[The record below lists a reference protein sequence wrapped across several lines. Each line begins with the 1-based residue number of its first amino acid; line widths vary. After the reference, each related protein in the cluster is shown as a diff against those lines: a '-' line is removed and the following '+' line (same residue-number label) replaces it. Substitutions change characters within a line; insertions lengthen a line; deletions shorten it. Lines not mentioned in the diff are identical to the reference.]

1 MILLV
6 SEVEDLQA
14 NPDRA
19 AKGTVIEA
27 HLDKAKGPVATL
39 LVQNGT
45 LQSGDVLAAG
55 SVLGKIRA
63 MVDEHGNRIK
73 EAGPSFP
80 VEALGFSEVPTAGDE
95 FEVYP
100 DEKLLELLEKE
111 QLMQEP
117 PN

>member
-1 MILLV
+1 MV

-14 NPDRA
+14 NSDRT

-45 LQSGDVLAAG
+45 LKSGDVLAAG

-63 MVDEHGNRIK
+63 MVDENGNRIK
-73 EAGPSFP
+73 EAGLIPWKLLDSVKFQQQ
-80 VEALGFSEVPTAGDE
+80 VMNLKN
-95 FEVYP
+95 P
-100 DEKLLELLEKE
+100 DEKS
-111 QLMQEP
+111 
-117 PN
+117 